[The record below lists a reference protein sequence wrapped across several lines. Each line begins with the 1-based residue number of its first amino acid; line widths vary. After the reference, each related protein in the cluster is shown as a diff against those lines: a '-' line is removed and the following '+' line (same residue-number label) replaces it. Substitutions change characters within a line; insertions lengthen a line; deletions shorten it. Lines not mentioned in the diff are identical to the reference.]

1 MHFPIHV
8 AMHEMMLKVSEAE
21 TKRNP
26 VVKQEISKLRKLL
39 LRLERQGRRS
49 GKGAKSEK

>member
-8 AMHEMMLKVSEAE
+8 AMHEMMLKVSEEE

-26 VVKQEISKLRKLL
+26 VVKKEISKLRKLL
-39 LRLERQGRRS
+39 SRLDRQSRGS
-49 GKGAKSEK
+49 VKGVNNEK